1 MPISGSARTMT
12 DGREVQ
18 IVHLF
23 DAPRERVF
31 QAWMDPDEVSRW
43 WAPEGFE
50 VASGSVKIEAEVGGR
65 FHLTMVDARDSAS
78 YPMKAKILEID
89 VPKLIVLRTDPIPE
103 VGIDQPTITRV
114 H

>member
-1 MPISGSARTMT
+1 MT

-31 QAWMDPDEVSRW
+31 RAWMDPDEVSRW

-50 VASGSVKIEAEVGGR
+50 VASGSVQIEAEVGG
-65 FHLTMVDARDSAS
+65 AS
-78 YPMKAKILEID
+78 TSPWS
-89 VPKLIVLRTDPIPE
+89 
-103 VGIDQPTITRV
+103 TRATAP
-114 H
+114 HIR